1 MCSDLALGDGEAVTK
16 TIPSQETDLGHP
28 ALADG
33 RQSEKALAIARG
45 VRRHL
50 QLLGFQSLTE
60 LSLPNGRRAD
70 IAAVSEG
77 GEIWIIEIKS
87 SVEDFRADNK
97 WPEYQEFADKF
108 FFAVDADFPTDI
120 LPEDTGLM
128 IADRFGGDTVRPA
141 EKHPLAAARRKAL
154 TLRIARAACQRLH
167 NLADPEAASETFR
180 QV

>member
-1 MCSDLALGDGEAVTK
+1 MTK
-16 TIPSQETDLGHP
+16 TTPSQETDLVHP

-33 RQSEKALAIARG
+33 RQSDKALAIARG

-60 LSLPNGRRAD
+60 FSLPNGRRAD
-70 IAAVSEG
+70 IAAVSDG

-87 SVEDFRADNK
+87 SIEDFRADNK

-108 FFAVDADFPTDI
+108 FFAVDGNFPIEI
-120 LPEDTGLM
+120 LPENTGLM

-154 TLRIARAACQRLH
+154 TLRIARTACQRLH
-167 NLADPEAASETFR
+167 NLADPDATNETFR
-180 QV
+180 QI